1 MEGSWPKAM
10 AQIYYFRTSPKV
22 IDLWQQW
29 QVEGK
34 KILTDRKERDYFFI
48 QAKRMEGTGGI
59 RMSEQSTAWLLKVLA
74 GPQMGAE
81 LLLQP
86 GSYSLGGGDGN
97 DIILND
103 VLVPESFGRLT
114 VGRDE
119 IWLEADAKQV
129 DDVKRQIALYEPFQV
144 GGSVLCV
151 GRPQEA
157 WPMEQIQTWMV
168 RVSSREQEKG
178 ASDGPVSTGRR
189 GHLPFKL
196 PGGVD
201 PKALWYGAGIAGMVL
216 MAVAGLVLMESSE
229 AASPL
234 VVAQSLEVSVAE
246 ISRRLAE
253 AGWGTLQVTARGG
266 SIVVRGDVSDNEALR
281 RLTRQLAPY
290 GDNVAIEVR
299 CRERIEAAAEAVM
312 AALGRDSMTVRY
324 VGDGV
329 LAVSGYG
336 GAKADWARIRQ
347 MLLSDVDVVESL
359 DDRQVETLGER
370 LEAAGQR
377 LAAAGLE
384 SMVRVRAEGETVLVE
399 GALVDR
405 NWRRL
410 RDVLAPLQAKWRNG
424 LRLAVTHLD
433 DALGLAINGVAM
445 AGEQRIVVSRS
456 GAFYREGDRL
466 PSGFVVERIE
476 PKRVWFRR
484 NHQSVV
490 RDLTLLDME
499 EAS

>member
-1 MEGSWPKAM
+1 M
-10 AQIYYFRTSPKV
+10 AKIYYFRTSPKV
-22 IDLWQQW
+22 IDWGWQW

-34 KILTDRKERDYFFI
+34 KILTDRKEIDYFSS
-48 QAKRMEGTGGI
+48 QTTRMDGTEGI

-86 GSYSLGGGDGN
+86 GNYSLGRGDGN
-97 DIILND
+97 DIMLND
-103 VLVPESFGRLT
+103 VLVPASFGRLT
-114 VGRDE
+114 VGRE
-119 IWLEADAKQV
+119 GIWLEAGEKQA

-151 GRPQEA
+151 GRPEES
-157 WPMEQIQTWMV
+157 WPVEQIQTWMV
-168 RVSSREQEKG
+168 SVSSREQEEG
-178 ASDGPVSTGRR
+178 APDGPVASGWRGR
-189 GHLPFKL
+189 LPFKL
-196 PGGVD
+196 PGAVD
-201 PKALWYGAGIAGMVL
+201 SKALWYGAGIAGMVL
-216 MAVAGLVLMESSE
+216 MAVGGLVLMESSE

-234 VVAQSLEVSVAE
+234 AVAQSLEVSAVE
-246 ISRRLAE
+246 ISRHLAE
-253 AGWGTLQVTARGG
+253 AGWGNLQVTAREG
-266 SIVVRGDVSDNEALR
+266 SIVVRGDVSDDETLR

-290 GDNVAIEVR
+290 GAGVAVEVR
-299 CRERIEAAAEAVM
+299 CRERIEAAAEAVL

-329 LAVSGYG
+329 LAVRGYG
-336 GAKADWARIRQ
+336 GAKDDWARIRQ
-347 MLLSDVDVVESL
+347 MVLSDVDVVESL

-399 GALVDR
+399 GSLVER

-410 RDVLAPLQAKWRNG
+410 RDALAPLQAKWRNG

-433 DALGLAINGVAM
+433 DTLELAINGVAM
-445 AGEQRIVVSRS
+445 AGEHRIVVSRS

-466 PSGFVVERIE
+466 PGGFVVERIE

-490 RDLTLLDME
+490 RDLTLLDLG